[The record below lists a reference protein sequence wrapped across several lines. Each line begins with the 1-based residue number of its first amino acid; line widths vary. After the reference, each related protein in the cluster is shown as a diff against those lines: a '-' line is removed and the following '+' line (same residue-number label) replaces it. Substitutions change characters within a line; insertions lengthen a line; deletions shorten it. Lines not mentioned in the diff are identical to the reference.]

1 MQSEEENE
9 QKIIVKGLR
18 KENNLHQS
26 CQDLA
31 DQLHESRQNEALLRK
46 YLKTEEQ
53 KNEKLQLQIEK
64 LAKKNKYLKNS
75 LLVHR
80 MQLTAST
87 SGGDRSNDIGVFK
100 ITAYTAGVE
109 STGKRPGD
117 EGYGITADGSMVQ
130 EGITVAAGSCCH
142 TVRNCRLYRWNR
154 QADSTGHRRRS

>member
-1 MQSEEENE
+1 MAKSKANNRKKGYQRRQQDRRLSGKAPIMQSEEEKRTE
-9 QKIIVKGLR
+9 DHCKGLR

-80 MQLTAST
+80 MQLTAALLAVIVLMISA
-87 SGGDRSNDIGVFK
+87 F
-100 ITAYTAGVE
+100 
-109 STGKRPGD
+109 
-117 EGYGITADGSMVQ
+117 
-130 EGITVAAGSCCH
+130 
-142 TVRNCRLYRWNR
+142 
-154 QADSTGHRRRS
+154 

>member
-1 MQSEEENE
+1 MAKSKANNRKKGYQRRQQDKQLEREKRQLCKAKKKNE

-31 DQLHESRQNEALLRK
+31 DQLHESRQNEALLKK

-53 KNEKLQLQIEK
+53 KNEKLHLQIEK

-80 MQLTAST
+80 MQLTAALLAVIVLMISAFL
-87 SGGDRSNDIGVFK
+87 R
-100 ITAYTAGVE
+100 
-109 STGKRPGD
+109 
-117 EGYGITADGSMVQ
+117 
-130 EGITVAAGSCCH
+130 
-142 TVRNCRLYRWNR
+142 
-154 QADSTGHRRRS
+154 